1 MELSNLKNLFIASLT
16 LFVLLFSACS
26 TKKVFEPQNV
36 AGDWEKEGTFD
47 EEIIDSSSN
56 IALLE
61 NRTVLAKDKVI
72 GVEIPESFRALSK
85 SDGWV
90 ISSSID
96 GHVLL
101 QYIDDK
107 SLNKELDLKKTVAG
121 ATIKDDLL
129 AVLFA
134 DNEMALY
141 SVSTNEL
148 LLKEQ
153 GGTALAVDSRI
164 VNPHFLDDLVLFPT
178 LDGKVVIVN
187 TKLKKRLRTAI
198 VSSEEQFN
206 NIIYFN
212 VIDNKVI
219 AATGHKLLSLAQ
231 KEIREKYDI
240 RTATYDNENIFIT
253 TKEGEV
259 VSLTPELLVNSK
271 VKFPFAHFL
280 GMIAT
285 KDKIYLLEKE
295 GYLIE
300 LEKDLSQY
308 TIYDVDIDDGYVFVA
323 DKMFFVDD
331 KYISVE

>member
-1 MELSNLKNLFIASLT
+1 MKQLFIVSLT
-16 LFVLLFSACS
+16 LFALLFSACS

-47 EEIIDSSSN
+47 EDIIDSSLN
-56 IALLE
+56 VALLE

-72 GVEIPESFRALSK
+72 EVQIPESYRVLSK

-96 GHVLL
+96 GHVML
-101 QYIDDK
+101 QNIENK
-107 SLNKELDLKKTVAG
+107 SLDEELDLKKTVAG
-121 ATIKDDLL
+121 ASIKGDTL

-141 SVSTNEL
+141 SISTKEL

-153 GGTALAVDSRI
+153 GGTALAVDARI
-164 VNPHFLDDLVLFPT
+164 VNPYFLEDLVLFPT
-178 LDGKVVIVN
+178 LDGKVVIIN
-187 TKLKKRLRTAI
+187 SKLKKRLRTVI

-212 VIDNKVI
+212 VVDNKIV
-219 AATGHKLLSLAQ
+219 AATGHKILSLAQ
-231 KEIREKYDI
+231 KEIRDKYDI
-240 RTATYDNENIFIT
+240 RTVTYDNENIFIT

-259 VSLTPELLVNSK
+259 VSLTPELMVNAK

-285 KDKIYLLEKE
+285 AEKLYLLEKE

-308 TIYDVDIDDGYVFVA
+308 KVYDVDIDDGFVFIA
-323 DKMFFVDD
+323 DKMFFVNDE
-331 KYISVE
+331 YISVE

>member
-1 MELSNLKNLFIASLT
+1 MKQLFILSLT
-16 LFVLLFSACS
+16 LFALLFSACS

-47 EEIIDSSSN
+47 EEVIDSSSN
-56 IALLE
+56 VALLE

-72 GVEIPESFRALSK
+72 GVEIPESYRVLSK

-96 GHVLL
+96 GHVML
-101 QYIDDK
+101 QYIEDK
-107 SLNKELDLKKTVAG
+107 TLNEELDLKKTIAG

-141 SVSTNEL
+141 SISTKEL

-164 VNPHFLDDLVLFPT
+164 VNPYFLDNLVLFPT
-178 LDGKVVIVN
+178 LDGKVVIISLE
-187 TKLKKRLRTAI
+187 LKKRLRTVI

-212 VIDNKVI
+212 VVDNKIV
-219 AATGHKLLSLAQ
+219 AATGHKILSLAQ

-259 VSLTPELLVNSK
+259 VSLTPELMVNAK

-285 KDKIYLLEKE
+285 DDKLYVLEKE

-300 LEKDLSQY
+300 LEKDLSEY
-308 TIYDVDIDDGYVFVA
+308 KVYDVDIDDGFVFVA
-323 DKMFFVDD
+323 DKMFFVNDE
-331 KYISVE
+331 YISVE